1 MASAHLQPPSQPPP
15 NGHTNGQG
23 LVMQS
28 PSYPARARQH
38 AAPLLIRPTLPSR
51 HVDAATFEDAFVS
64 FIMYCNPA
72 VPLETDTGTLREA
85 FRALPKSGGKSFT
98 AFNLFLLV
106 RQLETKELKTW
117 AELALKLGVDPP
129 DKDKGESSQ
138 KIQQYAVR
146 LKRWMHSMHVDAF
159 FEYLMSIPHPYWTD
173 IPTDPTPIYQEGRDG
188 VAPVDD
194 MALRALVPQARPKRG
209 KKRPE
214 EESLNESPSQ
224 RPRIEPPASEEYGTA
239 RNSLGPWSAHPDARG
254 RFTARPPDSLLRPGP
269 GTGPWLHEPDAQTP
283 LTAYPLGPLSAITPT
298 TRNNF
303 WGDSNEPMSA
313 VNPKG
318 KTHQQRR
325 HGAKVVSSAWRS
337 RGLGGNANG
346 KARGRP
352 PMNRNIMDKSAQP
365 AGSAAEPGYD
375 SSVPD
380 GSDQTIT
387 PAMHTPPSNTSLAG
401 TPIGAPSIP
410 TPIPPTAPLP
420 SEFPVH
426 TQRPTKPS
434 ISLQVPERV
443 GGSVRLATPPRPYFP
458 PPNLQLPPEV
468 VVHGQPN
475 PDHGGFMNQTF
486 SSTAAPTNVA
496 RAAAATTNPR
506 PTAQQYTSNPAFN
519 FETTDHEVPSLDPAP
534 RVTPLG
540 FFDDMEE
547 RTNID
552 ATFGY
557 FHSEVLR
564 ADWYDASGKRTPPC
578 SLDEAH
584 ALVAS
589 IIEALYAA
597 AASHAAFLINVAA
610 LAGGAMLMTTDKM
623 QIRRLV
629 EYEDRTHF
637 ECSWVY
643 RLGSVKGTY
652 RMAQTVQHE
661 RWQRSPDVSEA
672 EDDPGTTKGG
682 GGLWRNKYE
691 NLMKEMRA
699 KDKELA
705 AMKRK
710 VLGMLDS

>member
-1 MASAHLQPPSQPPP
+1 M
-15 NGHTNGQG
+15 
-23 LVMQS
+23 
-28 PSYPARARQH
+28 
-38 AAPLLIRPTLPSR
+38 
-51 HVDAATFEDAFVS
+51 
-64 FIMYCNPA
+64 
-72 VPLETDTGTLREA
+72 
-85 FRALPKSGGKSFT
+85 
-98 AFNLFLLV
+98 
-106 RQLETKELKTW
+106 
-117 AELALKLGVDPP
+117 
-129 DKDKGESSQ
+129 
-138 KIQQYAVR
+138 
-146 LKRWMHSMHVDAF
+146 
-159 FEYLMSIPHPYWTD
+159 
-173 IPTDPTPIYQEGRDG
+173 
-188 VAPVDD
+188 
-194 MALRALVPQARPKRG
+194 
-209 KKRPE
+209 
-214 EESLNESPSQ
+214 
-224 RPRIEPPASEEYGTA
+224 
-239 RNSLGPWSAHPDARG
+239 
-254 RFTARPPDSLLRPGP
+254 
-269 GTGPWLHEPDAQTP
+269 
-283 LTAYPLGPLSAITPT
+283 
-298 TRNNF
+298 
-303 WGDSNEPMSA
+303 
-313 VNPKG
+313 
-318 KTHQQRR
+318 
-325 HGAKVVSSAWRS
+325 
-337 RGLGGNANG
+337 
-346 KARGRP
+346 
-352 PMNRNIMDKSAQP
+352 
-365 AGSAAEPGYD
+365 
-375 SSVPD
+375 
-380 GSDQTIT
+380 
-387 PAMHTPPSNTSLAG
+387 
-401 TPIGAPSIP
+401 
-410 TPIPPTAPLP
+410 
-420 SEFPVH
+420 
-426 TQRPTKPS
+426 
-434 ISLQVPERV
+434 
-443 GGSVRLATPPRPYFP
+443 RLATPPRPYFP

-496 RAAAATTNPR
+496 RAAVATTNPR

-661 RWQRSPDVSEA
+661 RWQKSPDVSEA

-682 GGLWRNKYE
+682 GGLWRKKYE

>member
-1 MASAHLQPPSQPPP
+1 
-15 NGHTNGQG
+15 
-23 LVMQS
+23 
-28 PSYPARARQH
+28 
-38 AAPLLIRPTLPSR
+38 
-51 HVDAATFEDAFVS
+51 
-64 FIMYCNPA
+64 MYCNPA

-209 KKRPE
+209 KKRAE

-224 RPRIEPPASEEYGTA
+224 RPRIESPASE
-239 RNSLGPWSAHPDARG
+239 D
-254 RFTARPPDSLLRPGP
+254 
-269 GTGPWLHEPDAQTP
+269 
-283 LTAYPLGPLSAITPT
+283 
-298 TRNNF
+298 
-303 WGDSNEPMSA
+303 
-313 VNPKG
+313 
-318 KTHQQRR
+318 
-325 HGAKVVSSAWRS
+325 
-337 RGLGGNANG
+337 
-346 KARGRP
+346 
-352 PMNRNIMDKSAQP
+352 
-365 AGSAAEPGYD
+365 
-375 SSVPD
+375 
-380 GSDQTIT
+380 
-387 PAMHTPPSNTSLAG
+387 
-401 TPIGAPSIP
+401 
-410 TPIPPTAPLP
+410 
-420 SEFPVH
+420 
-426 TQRPTKPS
+426 

-458 PPNLQLPPEV
+458 PPNMQLPPEV
-468 VVHGQPN
+468 VVNGQPN
-475 PDHGGFMNQTF
+475 PNHGGYMNQAF

-496 RAAAATTNPR
+496 RAAAATSNPR

-610 LAGGAMLMTTDKM
+610 LAGGTMLMTTDKM
-623 QIRRLV
+623 QVRRLI

-652 RMAQTVQHE
+652 RMAQTVEHE

-672 EDDPGTTKGG
+672 EDDPGTTKGS
-682 GGLWRNKYE
+682 GGLWRKKYE

-699 KDKELA
+699 KDAELA
-705 AMKRK
+705 AMKKK
-710 VLGMLDS
+710 VLSMLDP